1 MQTPRQIIAS
11 LLRYCAAV
19 IGLALLPLA
28 GAAADPL
35 PDCASNKV
43 QNERFECQAKRR
55 RGYGEG
61 LEQRLVAGG
70 RDIRVFVQEAGD
82 PRTGG
87 FPRLIVWDH
96 LTLDKV
102 NALDGQ
108 AGIRDGSR
116 AVGFKTLV
124 YVDKDDTGNWYFDL
138 TKPGNAPLDFVAPK
152 LPWLRQGEVR

>member
-1 MQTPRQIIAS
+1 MPTRLSVIAS
-11 LLRYCAAV
+11 ALRYFAAV
-19 IGLALLPLA
+19 AGLAFLPGA

-35 PDCASNKV
+35 PDCAWIKG
-43 QNERFECQAKRR
+43 QTERFECQANRR

-61 LEQRLVAGG
+61 LEQKLVAGG

-87 FPRLIVWDH
+87 FPRLIVWIT
-96 LTLDKV
+96 TLDV
-102 NALDGQ
+102 RRG
-108 AGIRDGSR
+108 GRIRDGAR

-124 YVDKDDTGNWYFDL
+124 YVDKDDTSNWYFDL
-138 TKPGNAPLDFVAPK
+138 TKPGSAPLDFVAPK

>member
-1 MQTPRQIIAS
+1 
-11 LLRYCAAV
+11 
-19 IGLALLPLA
+19 
-28 GAAADPL
+28 L

-108 AGIRDGSR
+108 AGIRDGAR